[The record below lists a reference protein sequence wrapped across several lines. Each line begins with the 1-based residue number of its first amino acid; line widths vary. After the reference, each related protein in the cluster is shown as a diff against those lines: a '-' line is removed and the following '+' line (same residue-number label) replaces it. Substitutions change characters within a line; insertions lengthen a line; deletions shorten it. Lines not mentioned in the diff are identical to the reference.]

1 MNKIITLNFST
12 KCFVQEDLK
21 LIKDLCIYEISKEGD
36 ILIGEVYLKDEGY
49 LEIDE
54 NSSLGRLISLELQN
68 INFDSC
74 IDLKILKDFSTQLI
88 NSIIFLLKSDKIELD
103 NPMINNTIENN
114 NKYNTNV
121 QNRLFQLLNYICSR
135 FIKIDNKL
143 YYMHNNIVRSI
154 EGNKQIYD
162 LIGTHNNLPIY
173 VKDLNDNDIVIGS
186 TIGVE
191 KCFSELEYNLEKYNI
206 IIKLDRFCFQNMF
219 YPIMNLNIKF
229 KNELDMTFENTKLYV
244 YDDNKVD
251 NLFGYLEPNPKY
263 EIENAIS
270 RKIYINSFINRI
282 ELNEMAS
289 KNIWVIRKD
298 GCHNILHIDGDIL
311 NNYVI
316 LTYDNTYFH
325 HMYENKKE
333 LRFLYDLYEIMKHP
347 ISAFDSYDTC
357 EYKEYLDV
365 LRHLT
370 YIDNEFYYIEHPVNI
385 QINVSKELLDD
396 IINRTNKKVAVYDKD
411 NNKIGHISQYGRNG
425 NNYYIDMVYYS
436 NGNEKIPNSVLYEF
450 KYDNKIYLLRKEYPK
465 NPNPT
470 VYTTDVNRM
479 VFDDFNIPNNKP
491 IPIFDKN
498 NNIICSVILNITD
511 ESFEL
516 SMGRILSK
524 NNDKKKLIKNAYII
538 ADKSFGNLSQFI
550 IVQIVNELITLFIF
564 KGTKFGDIK
573 KESIDS
579 LELLTCDEL
588 TQSIFYY
595 KPRKYNLYEY
605 IPYLNKND
613 DTEEEKNEILLL
625 PESSLKNEYD
635 ICLNSKSRIYT
646 KYIIDILKHHDIPI
660 FLPNGIEVIHLSYS
674 TDNIIHAK
682 YNNIEN
688 ICVPMSELL
697 EKYII
702 VELYTVYNF
711 TPEIISY
718 YNNCIKLINETLYFI
733 NEPII
738 QMTMNLDD
746 ERNKDILNM
755 FQSDSQSCDKSFPVY
770 YNSNLIGYCYYME
783 LELYVNDNHNIL
795 KIMVRDS
802 YKNIEILK
810 DRNMKYNKKEE
821 YFYF

>member
-36 ILIGEVYLKDEGY
+36 ILIGDVYLKDEGY

-68 INFDSC
+68 INFDS
-74 IDLKILKDFSTQLI
+74 LMELNRKDFATYLI
-88 NSIIFLLKSDKIELD
+88 IAIISLLKSDNKIQYD
-103 NPMINNTIENN
+103 NQMINNTIDNN
-114 NKYNTNV
+114 IQNK
-121 QNRLFQLLNYICSR
+121 LFQLLNHICGG
-135 FIKIDNKL
+135 FIKLDNKL
-143 YYMHNNIVRSI
+143 YYMQNTITRSI
-154 EGNKQIYD
+154 EVDKQIYD
-162 LIGTHNNLPIY
+162 LLTDNNLPIY
-173 VKDLNDNDIVIGS
+173 VKEQNDNDFIIGFTS
-186 TIGVE
+186 GVE
-191 KCFSELEYNLEKYNI
+191 KYFSKLEYNLEKYNI
-206 IIKLDRFCFQNMF
+206 IIKLDESSIHNIF
-219 YPIMNLNIKF
+219 YPVINLSVK
-229 KNELDMTFENTKLYV
+229 FENNKIYLYNNN
-244 YDDNKVD
+244 YN
-251 NLFGYLEPNPKY
+251 NIFGYLKPDPKY
-263 EIENAIS
+263 KIENAIS

-385 QINVSKELLDD
+385 QIGVSKELLDN
-396 IINRTNKKVAVYDKD
+396 IINKPKELFVYDK
-411 NNKIGHISQYGRNG
+411 NNNIIGHISKYGIYKT
-425 NNYYIDMVYYS
+425 NYYIDMVYYMTDD
-436 NGNEKIPNSVLYEF
+436 EKIPNRLLYEF
-450 KYDNKIYLLRKEYPK
+450 KYDNRLYLLRKEYPK

-470 VYTTDVNRM
+470 IYTTYLNCIAYDNI
-479 VFDDFNIPNNKP
+479 FNDYDISNNEP
-491 IPIFDKN
+491 IPILDKN
-498 NNIICSVILNITD
+498 NNVICSVSFKNI
-511 ESFEL
+511 EL
-516 SMGRILSK
+516 RNMTIPDNVTYSHSIITK
-524 NNDKKKLIKNAYII
+524 AYVTV
-538 ADKSFGNLSQFI
+538 DKSFGDLSQNIASQI
-550 IVQIVNELITLFIF
+550 INELIKLFIF
-564 KGTKFGDIK
+564 KSNNK
-573 KESIDS
+573 KELIES

-588 TQSIFYY
+588 THSIFYY
-595 KPRKYNLYEY
+595 KPKKYNSYEY
-605 IPYLNKND
+605 TFYLDDNNIDKEKENK
-613 DTEEEKNEILLL
+613 ILLL
-625 PESSLKNEYD
+625 TELPLKNEYD
-635 ICLNSKSRIYT
+635 ICLNGKSRIYR
-646 KYIIDILKHHDIPI
+646 KYIIDILKQHDIPI

-702 VELYTVYNF
+702 AELYTVYNF
-711 TPEIISY
+711 TPEAISY
-718 YNNCIKLINETLYFI
+718 YNNYIKLINETLYFI

-746 ERNKDILNM
+746 ERNKDILNI

-770 YNSNLIGYCYYME
+770 YNSNLIGYCYYTE
-783 LELYVNDNHNIL
+783 LELYVNDKHNIL

-810 DRNMKYNKKEE
+810 DRNIKYNKKEE

>member
-36 ILIGEVYLKDEGY
+36 ILIGDVYLKDEGY

-68 INFDSC
+68 INFNSC

-470 VYTTDVNRM
+470 VYTTDVNCT
-479 VFDDFNIPNNKP
+479 VYDNIFNDYDISNNEP
-491 IPIFDKN
+491 IPILDKN
-498 NNIICSVILNITD
+498 NNVICSVSFKNI
-511 ESFEL
+511 EL
-516 SMGRILSK
+516 RNMTIPDNVTYPHSIITK
-524 NNDKKKLIKNAYII
+524 AYVTV
-538 ADKSFGNLSQFI
+538 DKSFGVLSQNIASQI
-550 IVQIVNELITLFIF
+550 INELIKLFIF
-564 KGTKFGDIK
+564 KSNNK
-573 KESIDS
+573 KELIES

-588 TQSIFYY
+588 THSIFYY
-595 KPRKYNLYEY
+595 KPKKYNSYEY
-605 IPYLNKND
+605 TFYLDDNNIDKEKENK
-613 DTEEEKNEILLL
+613 ILLL
-625 PESSLKNEYD
+625 TELPLKNEYD
-635 ICLNSKSRIYT
+635 ICLNGKSRIYR
-646 KYIIDILKHHDIPI
+646 KYIIDILKQHDIPI

-702 VELYTVYNF
+702 AELYTVYNF
-711 TPEIISY
+711 TPEAISY
-718 YNNCIKLINETLYFI
+718 YNNYIKLINETLYFI

-746 ERNKDILNM
+746 ERNKDILNI

-770 YNSNLIGYCYYME
+770 YNSNLIGYCYYTE
-783 LELYVNDNHNIL
+783 LELYVNDKHNIL

-810 DRNMKYNKKEE
+810 DRNIKYNKKEE